1 MQKTYTPKKEDRN
14 DQKWYIIDAT
24 DKVVGRMATKIA
36 NTLRGKDKPIF
47 TPHLD
52 CGDYVIV
59 INAEKIK
66 FTGAKLDQKMYY
78 RHSGFKGGLKTTP
91 ARKMLEENPTHI
103 ITAAVKNMLPN
114 NKLRKQFMDKLKV
127 FAGNEHPHTAQNPE
141 ELKI

>member
-1 MQKTYTPKKEDRN
+1 MQKTYTPKKEERDN
-14 DQKWYIIDAT
+14 QKWFIIDAT

-36 NTLRGKDKPIF
+36 DTLRGKNKPIF
-47 TPHLD
+47 TPFLD
-52 CGDYVIV
+52 CGDYVVV

-78 RHSGFKGGLKTTP
+78 SHSGFKGGLKTIP
-91 ARKMLEENPTHI
+91 ARKVLEETPTKI
-103 ITAAVKNMLPN
+103 VEEAVRNMLPN

-127 FAGNEHPHTAQNPE
+127 FAGTEHPHEAQMPE